1 MLSTTKSAPWVSEC
15 RIMNQPKATLASV
28 STPSESRPR
37 LPSFSRKPM
46 ASAGSPGAAFG
57 KINVT
62 RKAYKAYRPASTKPG
77 MKAPSYMSP
86 TDLPSWSAITIRTS
100 EGGMIC
106 ASVPEA
112 AMMPVAIRRS

>member
-1 MLSTTKSAPWVSEC
+1 
-15 RIMNQPKATLASV
+15 
-28 STPSESRPR
+28 
-37 LPSFSRKPM
+37 M

-77 MKAPSYMSP
+77 MKAPSYISP

-106 ASVPEA
+106 ANVPEA

>member
-1 MLSTTKSAPWVSEC
+1 
-15 RIMNQPKATLASV
+15 
-28 STPSESRPR
+28 
-37 LPSFSRKPM
+37 
-46 ASAGSPGAAFG
+46 
-57 KINVT
+57 
-62 RKAYKAYRPASTKPG
+62 

-112 AMMPVAIRRS
+112 AMMPVATRRS